1 MSLSAGTRLGPYEI
15 LSALGAGGMGEVYV
29 AFDSRLS
36 RRVALKILPPE
47 VAESAEREKRFE
59 KEARAVAALNHPN
72 IVTVHSVEKSEGIHF
87 ITMELVEGKTLSE
100 VIPRNGLP
108 LKSFFDLAIPLANAL
123 SCAHEHGITHRDLKP
138 TNIMVTDE
146 GRVKILDFGLAKV
159 QYQAAGSALGELP
172 TQSMTEEGRIV
183 GTVSYMSPEQA
194 EGKAVDRRTDLFSLG
209 IVFYEMLT
217 GLHPFLGASSA
228 ATVSAILKDTPRSRA
243 ERRRR

>member
-1 MSLSAGTRLGPYEI
+1 MIGRTLLHYQILEKLGR
-15 LSALGAGGMGEVYV
+15 GGMGEVYV
-29 AFDSRLS
+29 VFDSRLS

-47 VAESAEREKRFE
+47 VAESAERQKRFK

-108 LKSFFDLAIPLANAL
+108 LKSFFDLAIPLADAL
-123 SCAHEHGITHRDLKP
+123 SCAHEHGVTHRDLKP

-159 QYQAAGSALGELP
+159 QH
-172 TQSMTEEGRIV
+172 
-183 GTVSYMSPEQA
+183 
-194 EGKAVDRRTDLFSLG
+194 
-209 IVFYEMLT
+209 
-217 GLHPFLGASSA
+217 HP
-228 ATVSAILKDTPRSRA
+228 RA
-243 ERRRR
+243 RL